1 MSKIGAPPIVLPVAV
16 AGRLRPLRTAD
27 FARLRCRRL
36 HRFGRR
42 AAAGQDG
49 FARVFCHLSN
59 MGGNPT
65 GSTGAPALKRR
76 VFSV

>member
-1 MSKIGAPPIVLPVAV
+1 MLKIGAPPVLLPIAI
-16 AGRLRPLRTAD
+16 AGRLRPLGAAD
-27 FARLRCRRL
+27 FARFWSRRL
-36 HRFGRR
+36 GRFGRS
-42 AAAGQDG
+42 AGAGPDG
-49 FARVFCHLSN
+49 FARFFIHLSN